1 MTCSATASSLDLA
14 SDTFQT
20 FPGTRAVFPEVVDD
34 ILRWNY
40 RQDQFET
47 TAALV
52 ANSRTI
58 NGIELLS
65 TIVDDDSGDYKVAGP
80 VAELSRVKVKTIR
93 TTQQSVTFFK
103 HGWGIRTSY
112 EFQRRARL
120 DMLTPYANRVI
131 RETETSKVGQATLTL
146 INGDGAY
153 PAAPVVT
160 QSSFT
165 GGVIGTST
173 NGTLSYKHVLAWL
186 VARAKA
192 GTPVDTVVGNW
203 DAYIQWLMMFA
214 IPNTA
219 NTRGDADNLAAAGF
233 RIGGVPLI
241 NGVVNFALS
250 STMTASQLLG
260 MSKGD
265 SLEELVEAGSTINES
280 ERAILNQSITYVK
293 TLNAGYKLA
302 FGDTRSIFNYG
313 A

>member
-1 MTCSATASSLDLA
+1 M
-14 SDTFQT
+14 
-20 FPGTRAVFPEVVDD
+20 FPEVVDD

-65 TIVDDDSGDYKVAGP
+65 TIVDDNSGDYKVAGP

-112 EFQRRARL
+112 ESSVGPVSTCDPVR
-120 DMLTPYANRVI
+120 NRVI

-233 RIGGVPLI
+233 RI
-241 NGVVNFALS
+241 A
-250 STMTASQLLG
+250 AC
-260 MSKGD
+260 
-265 SLEELVEAGSTINES
+265 
-280 ERAILNQSITYVK
+280 R
-293 TLNAGYKLA
+293 
-302 FGDTRSIFNYG
+302 
-313 A
+313 

>member
-1 MTCSATASSLDLA
+1 VRDSFSDGIFLDLA

-20 FPGTRAVFPEVVDD
+20 FRVPAAVFPEVVDD

-58 NGIELLS
+58 NGIKELS

-120 DMLTPYANRVI
+120 DMLTSYANRVT

-214 IPNTA
+214 IPNSA
-219 NTRGDADNLAAAGF
+219 NTRGDADNLAAASF
-233 RIGGVPLI
+233 RIGG
-241 NGVVNFALS
+241 
-250 STMTASQLLG
+250 
-260 MSKGD
+260 
-265 SLEELVEAGSTINES
+265 AG
-280 ERAILNQSITYVK
+280 
-293 TLNAGYKLA
+293 
-302 FGDTRSIFNYG
+302 TRSI
-313 A
+313 ASLCRAR